1 MELISRIK
9 AVLRRSNRGGEKK
22 QKKFILGGDVVLDYE
37 KYLVTVKGKE
47 VTLTNKEFELL
58 YYLMNNPGIVLSRD
72 MIMEKVWGG
81 FDFQGGKAEPLMFIL
96 EP

>member
-1 MELISRIK
+1 M
-9 AVLRRSNRGGEKK
+9 
-22 QKKFILGGDVVLDYE
+22 VLDYE